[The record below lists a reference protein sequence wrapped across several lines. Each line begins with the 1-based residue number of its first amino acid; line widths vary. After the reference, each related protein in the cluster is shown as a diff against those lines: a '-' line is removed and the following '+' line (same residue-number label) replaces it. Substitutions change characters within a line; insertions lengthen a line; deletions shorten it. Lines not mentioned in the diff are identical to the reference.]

1 VGIARLAC
9 LLHGKG
15 LPQAKAGDPEKETLE
30 KKDGL
35 RKLSPK
41 KQVEHT
47 HDKMIIIC
55 FSGLKTLTNSFFC
68 LCLSNSQAS
77 FATLIFLILWQHLA
91 TYRNMLNFQS
101 MAKLLALIGIA
112 SALAA
117 CQPESVPVPDP
128 DPIAQDAQSQITQN
142 LTEIARS
149 LASLMKDPEVYFSD
163 PKTFTYSTGT
173 YCYFRMK

>member
-1 VGIARLAC
+1 
-9 LLHGKG
+9 
-15 LPQAKAGDPEKETLE
+15 
-30 KKDGL
+30 
-35 RKLSPK
+35 
-41 KQVEHT
+41 
-47 HDKMIIIC
+47 
-55 FSGLKTLTNSFFC
+55 
-68 LCLSNSQAS
+68 
-77 FATLIFLILWQHLA
+77 
-91 TYRNMLNFQS
+91 MLNFQS